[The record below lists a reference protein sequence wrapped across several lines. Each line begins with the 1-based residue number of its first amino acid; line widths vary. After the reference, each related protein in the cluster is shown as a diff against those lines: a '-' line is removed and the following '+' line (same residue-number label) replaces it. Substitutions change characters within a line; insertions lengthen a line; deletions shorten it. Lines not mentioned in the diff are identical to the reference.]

1 MFENVP
7 IKLGMTL
14 PRLRGNEL
22 SVHNA
27 LLVDPGSAALGDF
40 KAHVFVTSQPSAT
53 AHAGGQQDL
62 DAMADREK
70 PFSLSMKFLNDFKQL
85 LVVAKEF
92 RRPPAD
98 QQERLVIGRLYL
110 ADGKVGLNEIAGLFD
125 VGVPTGIKVVDDAI
139 QQFLLRRGNDWPV
152 TALEQ
157 PMPGVKDFVLLA
169 SVVGHD

>member
-1 MFENVP
+1 MTQMFENVP
-7 IKLGMTL
+7 VKLGMTF
-14 PRLRGNEL
+14 PRLRGNDL
-22 SVHNA
+22 SVHDA
-27 LLVDPGSAALGDF
+27 LFVDPGSAALDDF

-85 LVVAKEF
+85 VVVAKKF

-98 QQERLVIGRLYL
+98 QQEGLVIGGLYL
-110 ADGKVGLNEIAGLFD
+110 GDRKVGLDQIAGLFD

-139 QQFLLRRGNDWPV
+139 Q
-152 TALEQ
+152 
-157 PMPGVKDFVLLA
+157 
-169 SVVGHD
+169 